1 MEAFG
6 VRGNLSLWLSNF
18 LSNRFQRVV
27 LNGHLSS
34 WAQVVS
40 GFHQGSV
47 LGPLLFILY
56 VNDIPDL
63 IESNVRMFA
72 DDTKI
77 YSVIQ
82 SFDDHLRLQSDVDRL
97 LQWSHTW
104 LLRFN
109 IAKCKLMRIGN
120 SAPFT
125 YSMLDSSTNLP
136 FEITE
141 VQEEK
146 DLGIWCT
153 EDLKPS
159 LQCRKAAA
167 KAMQVLGLLRRSF
180 KLFSVDLLTFLYK
193 MYVRPHLE
201 YCIQVWSPYL
211 AKDIDLLEKVQRR
224 ATKLLPSLFD
234 LPYETRLERLGL
246 YSLYCRR
253 QRGDLIETYKIL
265 NGYYD
270 INPTSFFTLSNTDT
284 T

>member
-1 MEAFG
+1 MDQGFGIDVIFLDYSKAFDSVPHHRLISKLEAFG

-40 GFHQGSV
+40 GVPQGSV

-109 IAKCKLMRIGN
+109 IAKCKLMWIGN

-180 KLFSVDLLTFLYK
+180 KLFSVDLLTFCTK
-193 MYVRPHLE
+193 
-201 YCIQVWSPYL
+201 CISDLTWSIASRSGAL
-211 AKDIDLLEKVQRR
+211 TWR
-224 ATKLLPSLFD
+224 
-234 LPYETRLERLGL
+234 
-246 YSLYCRR
+246 
-253 QRGDLIETYKIL
+253 KIL
-265 NGYYD
+265 
-270 INPTSFFTLSNTDT
+270 IS
-284 T
+284 